1 MNSFSTFFAL
11 LVFVIRLHKS
21 KENSI
26 VTSPFVQLIQD
37 GKRATGSRSMVVL
50 PLITLKSVLM
60 RTERL
65 IVRFALNLG
74 RTYWNRRPRQICHLF
89 HWIMSASHHNHRS
102 LSCCFLVC

>member
-60 RTERL
+60 RTERTL
-65 IVRFALNLG
+65 AGHIGTGDHARFAIYSTG
-74 RTYWNRRPRQICHLF
+74 
-89 HWIMSASHHNHRS
+89 
-102 LSCCFLVC
+102 